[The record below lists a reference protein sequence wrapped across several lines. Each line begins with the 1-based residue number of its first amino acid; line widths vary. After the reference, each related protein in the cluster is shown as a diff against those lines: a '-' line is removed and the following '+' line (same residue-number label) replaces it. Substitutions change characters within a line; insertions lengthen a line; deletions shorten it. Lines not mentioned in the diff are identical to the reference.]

1 MLILNPLEQFSLLT
15 LIPIEF
21 LGINISITNATLFLF
36 LTAFLA
42 YGSFRLAMLN
52 ATVVPNSWQYVAES
66 LYNFINEELAKKL
79 IANDKGRE
87 YFPFVFTLFVFILM
101 SNELGMIPYTF
112 TITSHL
118 FITFSMGMMMFIGL
132 LVIGFGTHG
141 LHFFAFFV
149 PPGCPLV
156 IVPLLIGIE
165 LISFFFRVVSISVQ
179 LFANVM
185 AGHALFKILSGF
197 AWTMLSLGVIGWIG
211 SFAILAF
218 ILAFTALEVAI
229 AFIQAYIF
237 ALLTCLYLNDAI
249 HLH

>member
-87 YFPFVFTLFVFILM
+87 HR
-101 SNELGMIPYTF
+101 S
-112 TITSHL
+112 
-118 FITFSMGMMMFIGL
+118 
-132 LVIGFGTHG
+132 
-141 LHFFAFFV
+141 
-149 PPGCPLV
+149 
-156 IVPLLIGIE
+156 
-165 LISFFFRVVSISVQ
+165 
-179 LFANVM
+179 
-185 AGHALFKILSGF
+185 
-197 AWTMLSLGVIGWIG
+197 
-211 SFAILAF
+211 
-218 ILAFTALEVAI
+218 
-229 AFIQAYIF
+229 
-237 ALLTCLYLNDAI
+237 
-249 HLH
+249 